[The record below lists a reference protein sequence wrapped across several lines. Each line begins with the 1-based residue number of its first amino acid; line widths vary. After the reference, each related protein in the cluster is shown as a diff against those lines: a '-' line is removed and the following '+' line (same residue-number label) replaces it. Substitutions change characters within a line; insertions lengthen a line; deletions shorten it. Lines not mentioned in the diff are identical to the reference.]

1 MSNTPE
7 TNKIS
12 VFKKKKPPTKR
23 QLQAAASKKKIFDTA
38 QALFATY
45 GYENVTVAD
54 ICEDAGVSVGLF
66 YNYYNSKSDIS
77 AEAFQLVTHQYTD
90 CVEHF
95 TPEDTAEIRLLKIAR
110 IMLAEICKDDYM
122 LQNARLQYVREAQ
135 GIPPFAFDSDG
146 QLHTILLDIV
156 RNGQE
161 QGQLRTDINEHVIV
175 RIFFTYA
182 IGATVHLLNAK
193 DRAKLIEKS
202 LEDLRLII
210 HGFSTA
216 YAKQLPKP
224 SFE

>member
-1 MSNTPE
+1 MSNVS
-7 TNKIS
+7 NSDKIP

-77 AEAFQLVTHQYTD
+77 AEAFGLVIHQYID

-95 TPEDTAEIRLLKIAR
+95 TPEDTVEARMLKIAR
-110 IMLAEICKDDYM
+110 IMLGEIIKDDYM

-135 GIPPFAFDSDG
+135 GIPPFAFDPEGKLND
-146 QLHTILLDIV
+146 ILLDIV
-156 RNGQE
+156 RYGQE
-161 QGQLRTDINEHVIV
+161 QKVLRMDINEHVIV
-175 RIFFTYA
+175 RVFFTYC

-193 DRAKLIEKS
+193 DRQKLLERSMEDLKLIIRGCS
-202 LEDLRLII
+202 LPSAKPETLI
-210 HGFSTA
+210 S
-216 YAKQLPKP
+216 
-224 SFE
+224 SE